1 MLTLA
6 AIAIAI
12 VSYLLGSIPAG
23 CLVGRMAGID
33 IRKAGSGNIGA
44 TNVTRVLGKRYGY
57 PVFAVDFLKGLAAVI
72 LSILIAKHTQP
83 GWFSPDLFG
92 ITAAVSSVIGHSF
105 PVWLRFKGGKGVA
118 TSAGALFGLMPLA
131 ALVGALI
138 WFVTFKLTRYVSV
151 ASITAAVALPIIIFV
166 MTSLNQTH
174 RKGLF
179 YSSICLAA
187 VVVLRHR
194 SNLVGLM
201 RGTEPR
207 FQKRK

>member
-1 MLTLA
+1 
-6 AIAIAI
+6 
-12 VSYLLGSIPAG
+12 
-23 CLVGRMAGID
+23 MAGID

-83 GWFSPDLFG
+83 GWLSPDLFG

>member
-1 MLTLA
+1 MLPLA
-6 AIAIAI
+6 AIAI
-12 VSYLLGSIPAG
+12 VSYVLGSIPAG
-23 CLVGRMAGID
+23 YLVGRMVGID

-57 PVFAVDFLKGLAAVI
+57 PVFVVDFVKGLAAVI
-72 LSILIAKHTQP
+72 LSILIAKYTQP
-83 GWFSPDLFG
+83 GWSSPDLFG
-92 ITAAVSSVIGHSF
+92 ITAAVASVIGHSF

-151 ASITAAVALPIIIFV
+151 ASITAAVGLPIIILI

-179 YSSICLAA
+179 YASICLAA

-194 SNLVGLM
+194 SNLIGLI